1 MTEKASETREE
12 NQKTSKATPFWEWVI
27 AAAGFALVV
36 STMGYTLHRAIT
48 EEKTPPKLTIKY
60 DEPVPNGDGW
70 LVKFRVTNGGNET
83 AAAVT
88 IEGELKT
95 EDGETETGTATLA
108 YAPANSERGG
118 GLYFSKK
125 PQPPSALKIRV
136 TGYEEP

>member
-1 MTEKASETREE
+1 MTEKESE
-12 NQKTSKATPFWEWVI
+12 NQKSSKATPFWEWVI
-27 AAAGFALVV
+27 AAVGFMLVV
-36 STMGYTLHRAIT
+36 STIGFTLYRAIT
-48 EEKTPPKLTIKY
+48 EEKTPPQLTIKY
-60 DEPVPNGDGW
+60 DEPVSNGDGW

-95 EDGETETGTATLA
+95 EDGSTETGTATLV

-118 GLYFSKK
+118 GLYFTKN